1 MTRSLKK
8 TDTLELRIPHGAKQ
22 AFMARCAAEGRG
34 ASETMRMLIDGH
46 MTRPVR
52 AARRRLLRL
61 LAAVAIAAGAGAVA
75 LPSRAA
81 GVARTGYDSLD
92 RNHDGAVSVA
102 ELAALDANR
111 DGVVSLAEYRAP

>member
-1 MTRSLKK
+1 
-8 TDTLELRIPHGAKQ
+8 
-22 AFMARCAAEGRG
+22 
-34 ASETMRMLIDGH
+34 
-46 MTRPVR
+46 VR

-75 LPSRAA
+75 LPSLAA